1 MSKATRNNNKKKTM
15 CTKSICFQKNKVQGI
30 KMHSGEKRENTFF
43 LREARYFRMRKRK
56 NTGQNLNVKKKVVE
70 SL

>member
-1 MSKATRNNNKKKTM
+1 M
-15 CTKSICFQKNKVQGI
+15 QGI
-30 KMHSGEKRENTFF
+30 KMHFVEKRENTFF

-56 NTGQNLNVKKKVVE
+56 NTEQNLNVKKKVVE